1 MIDLQ
6 YCVSF
11 RTIQLSNSVIFFYNY
26 IPLQISTR
34 YQNVI
39 SYAIQ

>member
-1 MIDLQ
+1 MVDLQ

-11 RTIQLSNSVIFFYNY
+11 RTIQLSDSVIYNY
-26 IPLQISTR
+26 IPLQISTG